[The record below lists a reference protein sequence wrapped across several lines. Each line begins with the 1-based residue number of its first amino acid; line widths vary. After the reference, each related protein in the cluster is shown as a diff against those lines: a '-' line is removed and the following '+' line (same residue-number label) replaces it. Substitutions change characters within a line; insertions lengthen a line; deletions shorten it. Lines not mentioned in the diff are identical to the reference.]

1 MMLGVDVT
9 TEELHRY
16 HEMGMTMFEFISDLK
31 VLRNV
36 WGNAHETV
44 QDFQTRNNNGG

>member
-1 MMLGVDVT
+1 MLSVDVT
-9 TEELHRY
+9 TEELQRY
-16 HEMGMTMFEFISDLK
+16 HEMGVTMFEFISDLK

-44 QDFQTRNNNGG
+44 QGFQIRNRNGG